1 MFSSSSYVLHLQ
13 AAYPVKTPV
22 APRPQ
27 TCNATRPTM
36 PGLRASCVP
45 AAASSD
51 WTAFTRFSTANV
63 RRDVKGVG
71 RMETA
76 DVGIMTRSCL
86 KSIS

>member
-36 PGLRASCVP
+36 PGYVPPVFLRPPVATGQPSRASVQP
-45 AAASSD
+45 
-51 WTAFTRFSTANV
+51 
-63 RRDVKGVG
+63 
-71 RMETA
+71 M
-76 DVGIMTRSCL
+76 
-86 KSIS
+86 